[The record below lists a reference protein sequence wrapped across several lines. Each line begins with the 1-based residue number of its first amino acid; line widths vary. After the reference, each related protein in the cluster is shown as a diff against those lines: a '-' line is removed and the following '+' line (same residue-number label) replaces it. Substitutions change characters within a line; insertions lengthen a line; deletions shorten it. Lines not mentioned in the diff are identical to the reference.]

1 MTPLYG
7 RSLRG
12 QRACGERPTAKGER
26 ISMIGASD
34 INGLPDC
41 MCFSGT
47 LNGTVFSYYV
57 ENFLMKHLS
66 PGKTVIPDNAS
77 PHKNEEALNLIEKSG
92 ARVLFLPPYCPDLNP
107 IEFCWSK
114 IKNFLSRLRIRTA
127 EELYKGYADS
137 LKLIDSKMAAAC
149 FRHCGL

>member
-1 MTPLYG
+1 MTKLYG

-12 QRACGERPTAKGER
+12 ERACGERPTAKSER
-26 ISMIGASD
+26 ISMIGALD
-34 INGLPDC
+34 RNGLLDC
-41 MCFSGT
+41 MCFGGT

-57 ENFLMKHLS
+57 EFFLLKYLS
-66 PGKTVIPDNAS
+66 PGVNVILDDAS
-77 PHKNEEALNLIEKSG
+77 PHKNEEALNLIEKAG
-92 ARVLFLPPYCPDLNP
+92 AEVLFLPPYCPELNP

-114 IKNFLSRLRIRTA
+114 IKEFLSRLKIRTA